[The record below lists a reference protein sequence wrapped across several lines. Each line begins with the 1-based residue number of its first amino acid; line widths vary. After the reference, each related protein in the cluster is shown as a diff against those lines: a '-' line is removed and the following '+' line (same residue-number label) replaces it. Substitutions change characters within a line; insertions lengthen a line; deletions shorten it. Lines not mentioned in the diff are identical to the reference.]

1 METKSKYSG
10 RGNYRDFSKILI
22 GEEIVKNSYHN
33 SITGALKRY
42 LYRNGIKSEKCEDC
56 GITEWNNKK
65 ISFDLEHI
73 DGNSSNNLLENLK
86 ILCPNCHSQTSTY
99 KGRNIKKK

>member
-22 GEEIVKNSYHN
+22 GEEIVKNSYRN

-42 LYRNGIKSEKCEDC
+42 LYRNEIKKEKCEDC